1 VVLVFPHMK
10 HLGDSNKKAEAK
22 NSGSC
27 TLNAPFG

>member
-22 NSGSC
+22 K
-27 TLNAPFG
+27 TVEAAP